1 MSRQRAWAIPRAQRA
16 AILAVKR
23 PARLSWPRAL
33 PATKLRSAALKT
45 RLRRDTGSGGA
56 SGARVRPFEFGRQ
69 LGGQLPHPHFVLAF
83 DHHPGLELGAA
94 VSDQHPASVT
104 EIRFD
109 LP

>member
-1 MSRQRAWAIPRAQRA
+1 MSCHRAWAIPRALRA

-33 PATKLRSAALKT
+33 PAAKRRSAAVKT
-45 RLRRDTGSGGA
+45 RLRRDTGSAGA
-56 SGARVRPFEFGRQ
+56 SSARVRPLEFVRQ
-69 LGGQLPHPHFVLAF
+69 LGGQLPHPRFVLAF
-83 DHHPGLELGAA
+83 DHHPGLELGTA

-104 EIRFD
+104 ELRFY